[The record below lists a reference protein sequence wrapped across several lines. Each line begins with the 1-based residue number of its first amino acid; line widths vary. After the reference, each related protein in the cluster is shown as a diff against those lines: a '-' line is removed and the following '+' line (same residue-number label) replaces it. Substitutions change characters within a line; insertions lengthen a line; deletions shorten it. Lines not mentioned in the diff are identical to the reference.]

1 MRLRDLKEPGFEL
14 ELPDSKILNEDLRC
28 ESDRV
33 KTASACPVSQ
43 HTRHGDA
50 ERGQTVRT
58 KTDSTGLLEKLT
70 TARYY
75 PKSNTLLGTVHSLL
89 NEIHI

>member
-50 ERGQTVRT
+50 EGGQTVRT
-58 KTDSTGLLEKLT
+58 KTVTQLDYWKNDG
-70 TARYY
+70 
-75 PKSNTLLGTVHSLL
+75 TLLCKIKHAFGYSSLSS
-89 NEIHI
+89 E

>member
-43 HTRHGDA
+43 HTKA
-50 ERGQTVRT
+50 RGRGGGADGEDENR
-58 KTDSTGLLEKLT
+58 DSTGLLEKLT
-70 TARYY
+70 TARTIQ
-75 PKSNTLLGTVHSLL
+75 NQTRFWVQFTLF
-89 NEIHI
+89 